1 MFRFTRTRLLGAAV
15 MLASGVTLW
24 VPDAFAQAHEHGVAE
39 VGVAVEGKSV
49 QIAFTAPG
57 SAIMGFEHEA
67 KTDADKK
74 KMADAFAKF
83 RANVGSMFVFDQA
96 LGCKLSTVSI
106 GLGGDH
112 DHGDGEDHGHAH
124 DHAHGHDH
132 GDDHGHSDVRA
143 LVEVSCSRSAEGST
157 LRFQVSRHF
166 PEATTLRVQVVGNN
180 FQTGAEL
187 KGSRNSIKL
196 GR

>member
-1 MFRFTRTRLLGAAV
+1 MFRFMNARQAMAAV
-15 MLASGVTLW
+15 VLAGCTMLLSPGLA
-24 VPDAFAQAHEHGVAE
+24 AQAHEHGVAE
-39 VGVAVEGKSV
+39 VGVAVDGKSV
-49 QIAFTAPG
+49 QIEFTAPG

-83 RANVGSMFVFDQA
+83 RANAPAMFVFDAA
-96 LGCKLSTVSI
+96 LGCKVSTVSI
-106 GLGGDH
+106 GLAEEDHDH
-112 DHGDGEDHGHAH
+112 DHGDGEGHNHAHGEDHDH
-124 DHAHGHDH
+124 DHA
-132 GDDHGHSDVRA
+132 DVRA
-143 LVEVSCSRSAEGST
+143 LVNAECTRAAEGST
-157 LRFQVSRHF
+157 LRFQVSRFF
-166 PEATTLRVQVVGNN
+166 PEAATLRVQVVGNN